1 MFKYLRN
8 AKLASAL
15 GFLILIALI
24 WWLGPLF
31 GLKGADS
38 RLLWIF
44 CVMVIWVGSLLVGRV
59 LAERAG
65 GVFEKVLRRQ
75 ADNAVIDA
83 TAEQRRDVA
92 QLRQRLLAAI
102 DTLKSSRLG
111 KTSGKAALYEL
122 PWYMVIGH
130 PAAGKSSAI
139 THSGLSFPFGE
150 KQAIPGV
157 GGTRNCDW
165 FFTTEGVLLD
175 TAGRYSTERE
185 DRPEWLEFLKLLKKY
200 RSRAPVNG
208 ILVAV
213 SFPELVQ
220 HRSEQFS
227 LYARQVRER
236 INEID
241 DAFGIKVPIY
251 LVFTKIDLLGGF
263 AQFFEDFSEEERQG
277 VWGAT
282 LSCDQGNAFDA
293 VRVVGQQFD
302 GLARG
307 LVQMGFDKLA
317 NNRSNANRPA
327 LFAFPIE
334 FNAMREAVCKFVEL
348 LFQDDPY
355 HSKPLLRGFYFT
367 SALQEGNPRL
377 AAGSRVASVF
387 DLARWGFDTAQRA
400 ASNGFFLRSLFRDV
414 IFPDQHLI
422 AQQVKPTSRRLRLA
436 GLVAGM
442 GLLALLVGGLTW
454 SFVGNQKLIANA
466 NEELRVAR
474 NLAASSELA
483 DRLKGALVLQLRIEQ
498 LYQYRTDTPF
508 LSLGF
513 GLYQG
518 GEVEKTLRREYFAT
532 LQELMLQPVKGSL
545 ENTLGTLRTSSAA
558 ATVVSEP
565 IAKPAPLPKAT
576 PAPKAAPSPK
586 AAPRRRA
593 LPVIPIAYE
602 SDDGAAPPA
611 IRAAVYRPGD
621 VSPFVRGWPE
631 TLRTGGGFS
640 RVAASAPTPAVAVEA
655 GGNQLEASYNALK
668 TYLML
673 NQKERMDIAHLSD
686 QLPRYWR
693 PWLDANRG
701 AASVEDVRRLAERIV
716 AFYVTQ
722 LKEDDLPL
730 IETRADLIGESRDK
744 LRGAFHQL
752 SAPERVYNELKARAN
767 TQFAAMTIGRML
779 NGRDSDPLAGSSS
792 VPGAFTREAWDKY
805 FRAAIL
811 EASKGEVRGGDWVL
825 ASSMVDNLGKDG
837 NGERSR
843 QELESLYKA
852 EYAREWKKFLA
863 GVAVKDLN
871 SPASAVQALSKLAD
885 PQQSSIRLFLER
897 AALETSWDNP
907 SQLSQSIETAKHSVL
922 ERTEKLVLGGASVPP
937 SAVPM
942 AQQYGELGR
951 QFALLTTL
959 TIAGE
964 GGRTAFLP
972 YLEQL
977 AKLRTRVAGIAANP
991 EPGVAARQLMQATLG
1006 GSGSEF
1012 AESLALVDGSLL
1024 ASASD
1029 DTKEFVRPL
1038 LVRPLIQSYAALVPV
1053 VEEAV
1058 NEAWRTE
1065 VMAQWRGLSTKY
1077 PFADST
1083 NEASVAEIARF
1094 LKPTE
1099 GTLSRFID
1107 KHLAGLVVVRGEQLL
1122 PRTWANA
1129 GVHFNPAFLTGAGRL
1144 ISAAGVVLGD
1154 GEKARFELQPLPTP
1168 GVSEILIEVDGQT
1181 LRYRN
1186 GPQPWTGFTWPNEP
1200 GVNAQGARIQ
1210 LVNFAGASAS
1220 VANFSGRLGL
1230 IRLLSQARGDEHGGQ
1245 TAQLEWQVRQ
1255 AGGEAEPVRFNFR
1268 LVSGGNPLALSS
1280 LSRIG
1285 LPDKITN

>member
-24 WWLGPLF
+24 WWLGPWF
-31 GLKGADS
+31 GLKSLEA
-38 RLLWIF
+38 RLLWIC
-44 CVMVIWVGSLLVGRV
+44 CVMLIWVGSLLVGRF

-75 ADNAVIDA
+75 ADKAVIDA

-92 QLRQRLLAAI
+92 QLRQRLLSAI

-317 NNRSNANRPA
+317 NNRSNVNRPA

-367 SALQEGNPRL
+367 SALQEGSPRL

-387 DLARWGFDTAQRA
+387 DLSRWGFDTAQRA

-436 GLVAGM
+436 GLVAGL
-442 GLLALLVGGLTW
+442 GLLAILVGGLTW

-474 NLAASSELA
+474 NLAASGELS

-498 LYQYRTDTPF
+498 LYQYRTDAPF

-532 LQELMLQPVKGSL
+532 LRELMLQPVKASL
-545 ENTLGTLRTSSAA
+545 ESTLGGLGTIRPAVPA
-558 ATVVSEP
+558 VASEP
-565 IAKPAPLPKAT
+565 AKPAVRPAPA
-576 PAPKAAPSPK
+576 PAPKAPP
-586 AAPRRRA
+586 APRRRA
-593 LPVIPIAYE
+593 LPVIPIGYE
-602 SDDGAAPPA
+602 SGEGAAPVVL
-611 IRAAVYRPGD
+611 RSAVYRPGETP
-621 VSPFVRGWPE
+621 PFVRGWPE
-631 TLRTGGGFS
+631 TSAAGYGFR
-640 RVAASAPTPAVAVEA
+640 RVAAAAPAPAPAVEA
-655 GGNQLEASYNALK
+655 GGNQLEAGYNALK

-673 NQKERMDIAHLSD
+673 NQKERMDVAHLSD
-686 QLPRYWR
+686 QMPRYWR

-701 AASVEDVRRLAERIV
+701 AASVDDVRRLAERIV

-730 IETRADLIGESRDK
+730 VETRADLIGESRDK

-792 VPGAFTREAWDKY
+792 VPGAFTREAWEKY
-805 FRAAIL
+805 FRNAIV
-811 EASKGEVRGGDWVL
+811 EASKGEVRGDDWVL
-825 ASSMVDNLGKDG
+825 ASSMLDNLGKDG
-837 NGERSR
+837 NAERSR

-871 SPASAVQALSKLAD
+871 SISGAVQALGKLAD
-885 PQQSSIRLFLER
+885 PQQSALRVFLAR
-897 AALETSWDNP
+897 AAVETSWDNP
-907 SQLSQSIETAKHSVL
+907 SQLSQSIETAKTSVL
-922 ERTEKLVLGGASVPP
+922 ERTEKLVLGAGVAPPTVP
-937 SAVPM
+937 A

-951 QFALLTTL
+951 QFAALLTL
-959 TIAGE
+959 SAAGE
-964 GGRTAFLP
+964 GGRTAFAP
-972 YLEQL
+972 YLELL
-977 AKLRTRVAGIAANP
+977 AKLRTRIGGIATNA
-991 EPGVAARQLMQATLG
+991 EPGVAARQLMQATLSG
-1006 GSGSEF
+1006 GGSEF
-1012 AESLALVDGSLL
+1012 AEGLALVDGNLL

-1029 DTKEFVRPL
+1029 DTKEFLRPL
-1038 LVRPLIQSYAALVPV
+1038 LVRPLIQSYAALVPA
-1053 VEEAV
+1053 VEEAI
-1058 NEAWRTE
+1058 NESWRTE
-1065 VMAQWRGLSTKY
+1065 VLGQWRGLSTKY
-1077 PFADST
+1077 PFADSSH
-1083 NEASVAEIARF
+1083 EASVAEIARF

-1099 GTLSRFID
+1099 GTLARFID
-1107 KHLAGLVVVRGEQLL
+1107 KHLAGLVVMRGEQLL
-1122 PRTWANA
+1122 PRTWANV
-1129 GVHFNPAFLTGAGRL
+1129 GVHFNPAFLTGAARL
-1144 ISAAGVVLGD
+1144 SSAASVVLGD

-1245 TAQLEWQVRQ
+1245 TAQLEWHVRQ
-1255 AGGEAEPVRFNFR
+1255 AGAAGDGEAVRFNFR

-1285 LPDKITN
+1285 LPEKITN